1 MSLCQVLCPFATCVE
16 ALQLENRKG
25 IGGVT
30 DGVIYLGIL
39 GERSNE
45 EIGKESEIESVR
57 KRDEKEPEAVHTHD
71 SSLHEPSISSLLQ
84 LHGRIGQAAQK
95 MERWVELG
103 VYEVGAHVHGEKRV
117 LKLVMIVPS
126 GFAGEWTTLTTP
138 MGFPSQYQWIL
149 LILHEDG
156 GVP

>member
-1 MSLCQVLCPFATCVE
+1 ME

-30 DGVIYLGIL
+30 DGVTDGVIYLGIL

-45 EIGKESEIESVR
+45 QIGKESEIESVGR
-57 KRDEKEPEAVHTHD
+57 KRDEKEPEAVHAHD
-71 SSLHEPSISSLLQ
+71 SSLHELSISSPLQ
-84 LHGRIGQAAQK
+84 FHGRIGQAAQK

-103 VYEVGAHVHGEKRV
+103 VYEVGTHVHGEQRV
-117 LKLVMIVPS
+117 IVPS

-149 LILHEDG
+149 LILHEDR
-156 GVP
+156 GVL